1 MTFVLDGYSAVI
13 VRIFSHRTAGSKGN
27 KTTCGLFAIVVNK
40 LLKAEN
46 KVDVS
51 IQNVLTQFE
60 RDLIVLIHVS
70 SLLCF

>member
-1 MTFVLDGYSAVI
+1 MQWELLSLIALLTFLMTFVLDGYSAVI

-51 IQNVLTQFE
+51 I
-60 RDLIVLIHVS
+60 
-70 SLLCF
+70 

>member
-1 MTFVLDGYSAVI
+1 MMTFVLDGYSAVI

-51 IQNVLTQFE
+51 I
-60 RDLIVLIHVS
+60 
-70 SLLCF
+70 